1 MGQKMR
7 YLRLTLVI
15 LSAVFLAACGAT
27 AAPLPTV
34 SESAP
39 PPAGTYGHLSPAQLN
54 AMLAQK
60 RFTFIDVHTPYE
72 GEIASTD
79 AFIPYDEID
88 QKRDGLPGDKN
99 AMIVLYCRSGRM
111 SNIAANTLIKLGYT
125 NVWSLDG
132 GMAAWESA
140 GNKLLTK

>member
-1 MGQKMR
+1 MR

-79 AFIPYDEID
+79 AFIPYDEVD
-88 QKRDGLPGDKN
+88 QKRDGLPGDQN

-111 SNIAANTLIKLGYT
+111 SNIAANTLIKSGYT

-140 GNKLLTK
+140 GYKLLTK